1 MTRIMPSQAPG
12 LRRTWNQMMEFSP
25 FKPGT
30 ALYLQI
36 AEQIIEKIRQG
47 RLQPRTVMP
56 GSRELAAMLNVN
68 RKTIVLS
75 YDELI
80 AQGWLTTQHRRGTFV
95 SEALPYPAKTQLL
108 PIPGEAFEFS
118 TPALTASAPLSQP
131 PALLM
136 SEGLPDK
143 RVIPYERYVRA
154 SKRAMAKL
162 ARTSVTEPPDYRGQA
177 VFREAIASLLRD
189 ECGFNVSVE
198 QLCLTRGLQQSIYI
212 SARALIS
219 PGDYVIFERWA
230 PADALGV
237 FESLGARILFADI
250 DQAGARDDDI
260 EALCRHHP
268 VKAVFLTHQ
277 VQYPTTVSLTVAR
290 RRRLLQIA
298 EELNFHIIA
307 ADYSQHLYFNQPAVP
322 PVATGNMRR
331 RIIYLGAL
339 PSVLPADR
347 QVGYIA
353 NTPQF
358 IDKCARQ
365 RQLMGQVDDPVS
377 QAAITELIQTGE
389 FHRMVR
395 RVSRIYNQRRLHT
408 AHLLSELP
416 PSLLTFRLP
425 VAGLFYWLNFP
436 LPINTEAW
444 SARLLQVGIQV
455 EQPIHFAG
463 EGTTIPGA
471 LLGYSHLDELQ
482 MEVLVHKLRDVMS
495 SFLV

>member
-1 MTRIMPSQAPG
+1 MTRIMSSHGQS
-12 LRRTWNQMMEFSP
+12 LRRTWNLNIDFSP

-36 AEQIIEKIRQG
+36 AEQIVEKIRQG
-47 RLQPRTVMP
+47 RLPPNTVMP

-108 PIPGEAFEFS
+108 EV
-118 TPALTASAPLSQP
+118 PALDLAFSASASMPITPQQTP
-131 PALLM
+131 MLLLG
-136 SEGLPDK
+136 EGLPDK
-143 RVIPYERYVRA
+143 RVIPYETYIRA
-154 SKRAMAKL
+154 SKRAMAKV
-162 ARTSVTEPPDYRGQA
+162 ARASYMEAPDYRGHPMFRQA
-177 VFREAIASLLRD
+177 VAGLLHE
-189 ECGFNVSVE
+189 ECGFNVAVD

-212 SARALIS
+212 SARALLS

-230 PADALGV
+230 PAEALSV

-250 DQAGARDDDI
+250 DEAGVKDDEI

-268 VKAVFLTHQ
+268 VKAIFVTHQ
-277 VQYPTTVSLTVAR
+277 VQYPTTVSLSVAR
-290 RRRLLQIA
+290 RRRLLQVA
-298 EELNFHIIA
+298 DELGFHIIA
-307 ADYSQHLYFNQPAVP
+307 ADYSQHLFFNRPAFP
-322 PVATGNMRR
+322 PVATGNMRK

-377 QAAITELIQTGE
+377 QSAITELIQNGE
-389 FHRMVR
+389 FHRLVR
-395 RVSRIYNQRRLHT
+395 RASRIYNQRRLY
-408 AHLLSELP
+408 AANLLLEELGELV
-416 PSLLTFRLP
+416 SFRMP
-425 VAGLFYWLNFP
+425 EAGLFFWLGFKLSIP
-436 LPINTEAW
+436 PVVWAEHVELA
-444 SARLLQVGIQV
+444 GIQLV
-455 EQPIHFAG
+455 QNIHYAA
-463 EGTTIPGA
+463 ESSRLPGV
-471 LLGYSHLDELQ
+471 LLGYSHLDEFQ
-482 MEVLVHKLRDVMS
+482 MKELILKIKHVIGLFTR
-495 SFLV
+495 